1 VLITDFKASSPEDFA
16 KLFTFLL
23 LPEWKK
29 ESFSNLQNK
38 IGNRWKAVFGRN
50 RYAFELLSS
59 FKEKYKFDS
68 EDYLN
73 YFVTKEYDHTLD
85 EDRNIERMV
94 NVNLINAYADSKS
107 QAEKYRKIFGYFQKS
122 ANFVAQEAIKAGYR
136 SSKKFIVDLIKADML
151 GNYVVSGSISIYY
164 LASIAN
170 FDNLLEKIQNTTL
183 TGKTLEF
190 LHYNFDF
197 YALQISEA
205 YTKMT
210 NSVCHTFSHTDRI
223 LQKILDQ

>member
-1 VLITDFKASSPEDFA
+1 MLITDFKAESPEDFA

-38 IGNRWKAVFGRN
+38 IGTKWKDVFGRN
-50 RYAFELLSS
+50 KYAFDLLSS
-59 FKEKYKFDS
+59 FKKKYNFDS
-68 EDYLN
+68 EDYLS
-73 YFVTKEYDHTLD
+73 YFVLKEYDHTLD
-85 EDRNIERMV
+85 VDKNIARMV
-94 NVNLINAYADSKS
+94 NVNLINAYADSKFRI
-107 QAEKYRKIFGYFQKS
+107 EKYRKIFGYFQKS
-122 ANFVAQEAIKAGYR
+122 ADFVAKEAIHFGYR
-136 SSKKFIVDLIKADML
+136 SSKKFIVDLIKADRL

-164 LASIAN
+164 LASITN

-205 YTKMT
+205 YTRMT
-210 NSVCHTFSHTDRI
+210 NAVCHTFIHTDKI
-223 LQKILDQ
+223 IKKILDQ